1 MARPGKKRKTALF
14 IVEILCLLLF
24 IGGLYVYG
32 QIDSRLNK
40 IETPQLDESKI
51 VTNVTAP
58 QMTGYTTYALFAI
71 DKRSKN
77 AALDAQN
84 SDTIIVAS
92 INNDTR
98 THCPH
103 MKYHYQGECSI
114 CIRRPGAGDFHA
126 EYHAGSEYYR
136 LCDGKLQCNGRSG
149 RCFRRT

>member
-58 QMTGYTTYALFAI
+58 QMTGYTTYALLQLTSVPRMQRWMCRTVI
-71 DKRSKN
+71 P
-77 AALDAQN
+77 LLLQ
-84 SDTIIVAS
+84 AS
-92 INNDTR
+92 IMI
-98 THCPH
+98 P
-103 MKYHYQGECSI
+103 K
-114 CIRRPGAGDFHA
+114 
-126 EYHAGSEYYR
+126 
-136 LCDGKLQCNGRSG
+136 K
-149 RCFRRT
+149 